1 MSVNIKI
8 RPATK
13 EDGAALLKIYERY
26 IRDTAITFEYEV
38 PTVAAFSERIENVL
52 QQFPWLVCEIDGEV
66 AGYAY
71 AAKHRERAA
80 YQWSADLSV
89 YIDEKYHRQHI
100 ATELY
105 TSLIALLKL
114 QGYYSVFAGVT
125 SPNPPS
131 DAFHKA
137 FGFEKVGVFQNVGY
151 KLGAWRDVTWYKLS
165 LADYPEEPKAPIAF
179 SIIINSEQ
187 IDGIMDKSY
196 L

>member
-1 MSVNIKI
+1 MTVNRKI

-13 EDGAALLKIYERY
+13 EDGAALLKIYEGY

-38 PTVAAFSERIENVL
+38 PTVAGFSERIENVL
-52 QQFPWLVCEIDGEV
+52 QQFPWLVCEIDGEI

-71 AAKHRERAA
+71 ASKHRERAA
-80 YQWSADLSV
+80 YQWSADLSI
-89 YIDEKYHRQHI
+89 YIDERYHRQHI

-105 TSLIALLKL
+105 TALIAILKL

-131 DAFHKA
+131 DAFHTA

-151 KLGAWRDVTWYKLS
+151 KLGAWRDVTWYKLA
-165 LADYPEEPKAPIAF
+165 LADYPEEPKAPVAF
-179 SIIINSEQ
+179 SIIKTSEQ
-187 IDGIMDKSY
+187 VDDIMSKSY